1 MSMMARFENL
11 ESAIQGAYLNPPQ
24 TPTTGGEVFGPS
36 SSTDNAVARF
46 DGTSG
51 KLIQNSVTTIDD
63 TGNASGILSQ
73 QFSNGTAVT
82 LAAGKFW
89 YDGTDG
95 SWNAGMGGGNI
106 TQQIGEE
113 IFVYGKASAAITDSP
128 LQIVYKTGVVGASGV
143 IKFAPAAAGI
153 TDADQILGIATESL
167 ALNAFGRVTNFGIVH
182 GITTNGTAFGEVW
195 ADNDDIW
202 YNPTTG
208 NPTKTKPSA
217 PGLKVQIGTVI
228 NAGSG
233 GSGSFF
239 VKIGSSSTLG
249 GTDANVQFGTL
260 ANNNLIAYDSTA
272 GYWKNVTASS
282 IGLGT
287 VSSVSVVSAN
297 GLAGTVATA
306 TTTPAITL
314 STTITGL
321 LKGNGTAISAATSGT
336 DYAPA
341 TSGTS
346 ILYGN
351 GSGGFSNVTI
361 GTGVAFAGGT
371 LSATGSGGTVTSV
384 TGTAPVVSSG
394 GATPAISMAAAT
406 TSVNGYLTSTDWNTF
421 NGKGSGTV
429 TSVAALTLGTTGTDL
444 TSTVA
449 TGTTTPVITL
459 NVPTASASNRGALSA
474 ADWTTFN
481 SKGSGTVTSV
491 AQSFTGGLIS
501 VAGSPITTSGTLA
514 LTVAGTSG
522 GIPYFSSASTWAT
535 SAALAASALVV
546 GGGAGAAPATTTT
559 GTGVVT
565 ALGVNTGTA
574 GAFVVNGGALGT
586 PSSGTVTN
594 LTGTASININGTVG
608 ATTASTGAFTTLS
621 ATGITTVAAG
631 TALLPAIVST
641 TGTADTGLWFPAA
654 DTIAASTGGTERLR
668 IISSGSVGIGTTT
681 PAAILQTQQTS
692 AGARVTGALIQNVGS
707 SASTAVSLDFAPH
720 ESSASPTT
728 LARIDAIRT
737 AASNAP
743 TDLAFSTFNATLQE
757 RARIDSSGN
766 LLVGVTSANANGGV
780 LQLKSGITF
789 PATQVSAT
797 DVNTLD
803 DYEEGTWT
811 PTDASGASLS
821 FTTASCRYTKIGRVV
836 VIQGQITY
844 PITANASNAIWG
856 GFPFNSAD
864 TITLS
869 VIYSDASV
877 ANFTYLSGNTGNVY
891 LLIPGV
897 NVVNSTMSGKT
908 VIFSGTYAT

>member
-1 MSMMARFENL
+1 LIDENTGLMSREWYRFFYNLFVLAGSGGNQITLDDLQVGPPSQQDFTEILRQVNTNIAPQYEDQSGDFLATLDTAQLMSMMARFENL
-11 ESAIQGAYLNPPQ
+11 ESAIQGAYLQPPQ
-24 TPTTGGEVFGPS
+24 PSVVGGDVAGPS

-46 DGTSG
+46 DGITG

-239 VKIGSSSTLG
+239 VKIGSSSSLG

-361 GTGVAFAGGT
+361 GTGVAFSAGT
-371 LSATGSGGTVTSV
+371 LSATGSG
-384 TGTAPVVSSG
+384 
-394 GATPAISMAAAT
+394 
-406 TSVNGYLTSTDWNTF
+406 
-421 NGKGSGTV
+421 
-429 TSVAALTLGTTGTDL
+429 
-444 TSTVA
+444 
-449 TGTTTPVITL
+449 
-459 NVPTASASNRGALSA
+459 
-474 ADWTTFN
+474 
-481 SKGSGTVTSV
+481 GTVTSV

-522 GIPYFSSASTWAT
+522 GVPYFSSASTWAT

-608 ATTASTGAFTTLS
+608 ATTANTGAFTTITATSIKFGSGTVLS
-621 ATGITTVAAG
+621 T
-631 TALLPAIVST
+631 
-641 TGTADTGLWFPAA
+641 
-654 DTIAASTGGTERLR
+654 
-668 IISSGSVGIGTTT
+668 
-681 PAAILQTQQTS
+681 
-692 AGARVTGALIQNVGS
+692 
-707 SASTAVSLDFAPH
+707 
-720 ESSASPTT
+720 
-728 LARIDAIRT
+728 
-737 AASNAP
+737 
-743 TDLAFSTFNATLQE
+743 
-757 RARIDSSGN
+757 
-766 LLVGVTSANANGGV
+766 
-780 LQLKSGITF
+780 
-789 PATQVSAT
+789 
-797 DVNTLD
+797 
-803 DYEEGTWT
+803 YEEGTWT
-811 PTDASGASLS
+811 PNQGSGLTVVGAFSS
-821 FTTASCRYTKIGRVV
+821 AGTYTKTGRIVV
-836 VIQGQITY
+836 VNMKFVGATSISVPEGGALCSNLPFSVLADGMGGYGCGQNSSTGVVMVAGLY
-844 PITANASNAIWG
+844 GTTPAYHGGSTQTA
-856 GFPFNSAD
+856 
-864 TITLS
+864 T
-869 VIYSDASV
+869 
-877 ANFTYLSGNTGNVY
+877 SGNGFY
-891 LLIPGV
+891 F
-897 NVVNSTMSGKT
+897 T
-908 VIFSGTYAT
+908 VTYTAAA

>member
-1 MSMMARFENL
+1 MATLDITKIPAPRVALIDENTGLMAREWYRFFYNLFVLAGSGGNQITLDDLQVGPPSQQDFTEILRQVNTNIAPQYEDQSGDFLKTLDTAQLMSMMARFENL
-11 ESAIQGAYLNPPQ
+11 ESAIQGAYLQPPQ
-24 TPTTGGEVFGPS
+24 PSVVGGDVAGPS

-46 DGTSG
+46 DGTTG

-143 IKFAPAAAGI
+143 VKFAPAAVGI

-361 GTGVAFAGGT
+361 GTGVAFAAGT

-394 GATPAISMAAAT
+394 GTTPAISMAAAT
-406 TSVNGYLTSTDWNTF
+406 TSVNGYLTSTDWTTF
-421 NGKGSGTV
+421 NSKQAALVSGTNIKTVNGTTLLGSGDLGTITYAYGGTGQTTVTTGDLLYGSASNVWSKLGIGTTGQILRVVSGAPAWGTDYTGTV

-444 TSTVA
+444 SSTVA
-449 TGTTTPVITL
+449 NGTTTPVITL
-459 NVPTASASNRGALSA
+459 NVPTASAANRGALSA

-481 SKGSGTVTSV
+481 NK
-491 AQSFTGGLIS
+491 QP
-501 VAGSPITTSGTLA
+501 AGS
-514 LTVAGTSG
+514 
-522 GIPYFSSASTWAT
+522 Y
-535 SAALAASALVV
+535 VV
-546 GGGAGAAPATTTT
+546 S
-559 GTGVVT
+559 
-565 ALGVNTGTA
+565 
-574 GAFVVNGGALGT
+574 GGALGT

-608 ATTASTGAFTTLS
+608 G
-621 ATGITTVAAG
+621 TV
-631 TALLPAIVST
+631 P
-641 TGTADTGLWFPAA
+641 
-654 DTIAASTGGTERLR
+654 
-668 IISSGSVGIGTTT
+668 SSGSFTTVT
-681 PAAILQTQQTS
+681 TS
-692 AGARVTGALIQNVGS
+692 G
-707 SASTAVSLDFAPH
+707 D
-720 ESSASPTT
+720 
-728 LARIDAIRT
+728 
-737 AASNAP
+737 
-743 TDLAFSTFNATLQE
+743 
-757 RARIDSSGN
+757 
-766 LLVGVTSANANGGV
+766 LLVGTTS
-780 LQLKSGITF
+780 S
-789 PATQVSAT
+789 
-797 DVNTLD
+797 
-803 DYEEGTWT
+803 
-811 PTDASGASLS
+811 
-821 FTTASCRYTKIGRVV
+821 IGRCGVKQAGLSYTQALTLEYHGNTNKWSFL
-836 VIQGQITY
+836 IGSGNELY
-844 PITANASNAIWG
+844 LG
-856 GFPFNSAD
+856 YNSAD
-864 TITLS
+864 KGYFNSSTGSYTS
-869 VIYSDASV
+869 VSDATLKKNIATV
-877 ANFTYLSGNTGNVY
+877 KYGLNEILSLNPVSYNMLEQSNEDQKTLGFIAQDAIKIIPEAVSKLISGKY
-891 LLIPGV
+891 GMDKSILIPVLV
-897 NVVNSTMSGKT
+897 NAIKEQQTIINSLKT
-908 VIFSGTYAT
+908 RLDDAGL